1 MNASLAWLNR
11 HLDRPATADEAAEA
25 LTRVGFPV
33 EDRWEARGGRDTGLD
48 VEVTSNR
55 GDCLSHRGL
64 ARELAAATGRTLV
77 DPPPPWPLTPSESPD
92 PAVAPHA
99 TGVSIA
105 AGAEAACPRYLGFT
119 VRGVRVGP
127 SPGWLVELLEA
138 VKLRPVNN
146 VVDATNLVLMD
157 TGQPTHAF
165 DAAKLAGGRVEARFA
180 QEGET
185 LEAINHETYKL
196 RPSMLVIADADRP
209 QALAGVMGGAASEV
223 TDATTEV
230 FLEVAAFD
238 PLVTRRAARALKLS
252 SDASHRYERGTD
264 LAAMGAVGAQLAGL
278 IAALGGGAV
287 APGSAEA
294 GGGVPERAPV
304 AWRPAR
310 CSGLLGVEVPE
321 GRQVAHLEKLGL
333 VVAPGGDSGGGGG
346 SGGGGKREAEVP
358 RWRNDLEREVDLIE
372 EVARL
377 EGLDGL
383 PVHAKLEL
391 TVRTPH
397 PRLAAARTLAEALV
411 AGGCHEAMSFA
422 WASKEDATAMGHG
435 PDELVRVDD
444 DRSTAAPF
452 LRPSLVPSLLA
463 VRKANQDAG
472 NPDPRSFEVAA
483 TWTRAGADVTETR
496 TLGLLIDAPSPEG
509 DLRVLRGLL
518 AGAAERLGVPAPGVE
533 PEDPAAPG
541 FSASARLL
549 WGPGAAGRFGLI
561 GPKLVK
567 RFGLA
572 TPVAALEVPVERLLG
587 PARAAAD
594 TGALPRFPATERDL
608 SLVVGEAVSWS
619 RIEAAV
625 RGAAP
630 ARMESLGFVGVY
642 RGKPLN
648 PGSKSVTLRMLFRDP
663 ERTLTREEVEPEVQR
678 VVGALKEKTGGSLR
692 A

>member
-11 HLDRPATADEAAEA
+11 HLDRPVTADEAAEA

-33 EDRWEARGGRDTGLD
+33 EDRWEVRGGEDVGLD

-64 ARELAAATGRTLV
+64 ARELAAATGRELVEPPPAWPV
-77 DPPPPWPLTPSESPD
+77 DPPTPEGE
-92 PAVAPHA
+92 PASI
-99 TGVSIA
+99 GVSIGPA
-105 AGAEAACPRYLGFT
+105 ADGACPRYLGFT
-119 VRGVRVGP
+119 VRGVTVGP
-127 SPGWLVELLEA
+127 SPAWLVELLEA
-138 VKLRPVNN
+138 VKLRSVNN

-180 QEGET
+180 REGET

-196 RPSMLVIADADRP
+196 RASMLVIADARGP
-209 QALAGVMGGAASEV
+209 QALAGVMGGAGSEV
-223 TDATTEV
+223 NEGTKDV

-238 PLVTRRAARALKLS
+238 PLVTRRTARALKLS

-264 LAAMGAVGAQLAGL
+264 LAAMEEVGARLAGL
-278 IAALGGGAV
+278 IAGLSGGSV
-287 APGSAEA
+287 APGFTKA

-310 CSGLLGVEVPE
+310 CSALLGVEVLE
-321 GRQVAHLEKLGL
+321 DRQVAHLEKLGL
-333 VVAPGGDSGGGGG
+333 VVAPRG
-346 SGGGGKREAEVP
+346 SGGERREAQVP

-372 EVARL
+372 EIARL
-377 EGLDGL
+377 GGLDEL
-383 PVHAKLEL
+383 PVHDKLEL

-397 PRLAAARTLAEALV
+397 PRLAAGRTLAEALV
-411 AGGCHEAMSFA
+411 AGGCHEAMCFA
-422 WASKEDATAMGHG
+422 WATKKDATAMGHAV
-435 PDELVRVDD
+435 DELVRVND

-452 LRPSLVPSLLA
+452 LRPSLIPSLLA
-463 VRKANQDAG
+463 VRKSNQDAG

-483 TWTRAGADVTETR
+483 TWSRSGADVTETR
-496 TLGLLIDAPSPEG
+496 TLGLLIDAPNPEE
-509 DLRVLRGLL
+509 DLRTLRGLL

-533 PEDPAAPG
+533 PEEPAAPG
-541 FSASARLL
+541 FSASARLT
-549 WGPGAAGRFGLI
+549 WSGEADGRFGLI
-561 GPKLVK
+561 DPKLVK
-567 RFGLA
+567 RFALA
-572 TPVAALEVPVERLLG
+572 APAAALEVPVERLLG

-608 SLVVGEAVSWS
+608 SLVIDEAVPWS
-619 RIEAAV
+619 AVEAAV
-625 RGAAP
+625 REAAP
-630 ARMESLGFVGVY
+630 GRMESLGFVGVY
-642 RGKPLN
+642 RGKPLD

-678 VVGALKEKTGGSLR
+678 VVEVLEERTGGKLR